1 MKTRL
6 ITFLFGAL
14 IALPSYAQDLR
25 SIALKI
31 IKDHPIEQSESQH
44 LTTVFQNKKTLQ
56 LRANIGEEG
65 SHCYDFAL
73 WRSKDD
79 PQKYLI
85 ALAYRILPG
94 MRDGELLFFYHS
106 PKSNTQKP
114 INIPIKVRSLS
125 QHMPD
130 EGMPFWRSGM
140 GILKEGT
147 IWQNA
152 SDAMASTDYVFYRK
166 KEGKDAFEEV
176 PYMTFFSPISC
187 LLYTSDA
194 ADEL

>member
-6 ITFLFGAL
+6 VIFLFGAL

-31 IKDHPIEQSESQH
+31 IKNHPIEQSGSLH

-56 LRANIGEEG
+56 LQANIGEEG

-114 INIPIKVRSLS
+114 INIPNHNWALTLI
-125 QHMPD
+125 QP
-130 EGMPFWRSGM
+130 
-140 GILKEGT
+140 
-147 IWQNA
+147 
-152 SDAMASTDYVFYRK
+152 
-166 KEGKDAFEEV
+166 
-176 PYMTFFSPISC
+176 
-187 LLYTSDA
+187 LLHTYNKTHTHLCSSHSVTQA
-194 ADEL
+194 

>member
-31 IKDHPIEQSESQH
+31 IKDRPIEQSESQH

-94 MRDGELLFFYHS
+94 MRDGELLFF
-106 PKSNTQKP
+106 
-114 INIPIKVRSLS
+114 
-125 QHMPD
+125 
-130 EGMPFWRSGM
+130 
-140 GILKEGT
+140 
-147 IWQNA
+147 
-152 SDAMASTDYVFYRK
+152 
-166 KEGKDAFEEV
+166 
-176 PYMTFFSPISC
+176 
-187 LLYTSDA
+187 
-194 ADEL
+194 